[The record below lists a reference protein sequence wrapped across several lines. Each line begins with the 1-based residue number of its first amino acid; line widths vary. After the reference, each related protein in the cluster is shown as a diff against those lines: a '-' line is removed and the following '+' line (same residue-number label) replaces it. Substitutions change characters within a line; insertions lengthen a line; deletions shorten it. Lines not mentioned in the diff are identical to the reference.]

1 MASLTVRDIPGDML
15 DKIKVL
21 SARERR
27 SLNKQFLVIVE
38 DGLKTRT
45 TALERGRDPG
55 PTPSLQV
62 ALWRD
67 IAGKWEAA
75 RGEILSDADILIAA
89 AALNGGGD
97 LVSGNKAHFARFA
110 GLKVTDWTR

>member
-1 MASLTVRDIPGDML
+1 MASLTVRDIPGEML
-15 DKIKVL
+15 DKIKIL

-67 IAGKWEAA
+67 IAGKWEDERATD
-75 RGEILSDADILIAA
+75 EIVADIRRHRTVGREVRL
-89 AALNGGGD
+89 
-97 LVSGNKAHFARFA
+97 
-110 GLKVTDWTR
+110 